1 MSGGGSTNTIQ
12 QAEPFSGQQPFILD
26 VYQRAQN
33 QANTP
38 RQFFP
43 GQPFADPTQTQLDAE
58 NLARMTALGG
68 QSAVASSMI
77 PALQFQFGGPQNLAS
92 NPYLAGATEAAIRP
106 LFTQTQSLLQQAR
119 RDSNEAGQLGG
130 DRQAILEGNVIGNFL
145 QRAGDI
151 SSGMY
156 NNAYGQA
163 LEAQTRS
170 LATAPQSLAAL
181 QIPASQLGTIG
192 AVEQARIQ
200 QAIDARRAAFEFG
213 QVEPRSRLAEYSNL
227 VASSILPGNTS
238 SRSLMDQSALAPS
251 FANVGLGTAGY
262 FTGAAMGA
270 KGGMLAGSLGAAAG
284 PIGAATGYLIG
295 SMFN

>member
-1 MSGGGSTNTIQ
+1 MSGGSTNTIQ
-12 QAEPFSGQQPFILD
+12 SAEPFSGQQPFILD
-26 VYQRAQN
+26 VYNRARN
-33 QANTP
+33 QADTP
-38 RQFFP
+38 REFFP
-43 GQPFADPTQTQLDAE
+43 GKLYADPTQTQLDAE

-92 NPYLAGATEAAIRP
+92 NPYIAGATEAAIRP

-119 RDSNEAGQLGG
+119 RDATGAGQLGS
-130 DRQAILEGNVIGNFL
+130 DRQAILESNVIGNFL

-151 SSGMY
+151 SSNMY
-156 NNAYGQA
+156 SRAYGQA

-170 LATAPQSLAAL
+170 LATAPQSLGAL
-181 QIPASQLGTIG
+181 QIPASQLAAVG
-192 AVEQARIQ
+192 AAEQARIQ

-227 VASSILPGNTS
+227 VAGSILPGNTS
-238 SRSLMDQSALAPS
+238 ARTDMGNPLSPNTTNTTLAALAG
-251 FANVGLGTAGY
+251 AGGYMYGTPA
-262 FTGAAMGA
+262 FL
-270 KGGMLAGSLGAAAG
+270 GGMQAGGPAGLAAAAG
-284 PIGAATGYLIG
+284 AYLIG